1 MVPDEKIFTPPA
13 PEGVGGRHGLVFITG
28 GARSG
33 KSRYAQQ
40 LALQLSNNPVYLA
53 TARHWDDDFE
63 KRIQRHQAERDER
76 WTSIEEE
83 KNISGLS
90 LSGKVVVMDCVTL
103 WLTNFFTDNK
113 YDIDASLEQCKE
125 EIEKLDTTNNTFII
139 ISNEI
144 GMGMHADT
152 EIGRKFTDLQGWMNQ
167 YIAAKANKVIF
178 MVSGI
183 PMEIKTPSLT
193 PAPKGVYPLAP

>member
-1 MVPDEKIFTPPA
+1 MVLVKQDQTPLPTGGGR
-13 PEGVGGRHGLVFITG
+13 EGVIFITG

-40 LALQLSNNPVYLA
+40 LALQLSNQPVYVA

-63 KRIQRHQAERDER
+63 KRIQRHRNERDER

-83 KNISGLS
+83 KYISRLS
-90 LSGKVVVMDCVTL
+90 LANQVVVVDCVTL
-103 WLTNFFTDNK
+103 WLTNFFADNK
-113 YDIDASLEQCKE
+113 SDIDACLDQCKKE
-125 EIEKLDTTNNTFII
+125 MDALDTNSTTFII

-144 GMGMHADT
+144 GMGLHADT
-152 EIGRKFTDLQGWMNQ
+152 ETGRKFTDLQGWMNQ
-167 YIAAKANKVIF
+167 YIAQKADTVVF

-183 PMEIKTPSLT
+183 PMIIK
-193 PAPKGVYPLAP
+193 GRQ

>member
-1 MVPDEKIFTPPA
+1 MVADEGLRPTLPTNR
-13 PEGVGGRHGLVFITG
+13 EGVLTNGLIFITG

-90 LSGKVVVMDCVTL
+90 LSGKIVVMDCVTL
-103 WLTNFFTDNK
+103 WLTNFFTDTK
-113 YDIDASLEQCKE
+113 YDIDASLEQCKA
-125 EIEKLDTTNNTFII
+125 EIDKLDITNNTFII

-167 YIAAKANKVIF
+167 YIAQKANKVIF
-178 MVSGI
+178 MVSGL
-183 PMEIKTPSLT
+183 PMVVKPH
-193 PAPKGVYPLAP
+193 PLAP